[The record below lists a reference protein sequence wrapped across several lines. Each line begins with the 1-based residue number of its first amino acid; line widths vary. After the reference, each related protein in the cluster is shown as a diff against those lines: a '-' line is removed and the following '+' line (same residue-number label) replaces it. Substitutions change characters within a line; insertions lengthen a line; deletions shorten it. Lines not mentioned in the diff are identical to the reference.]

1 MAFSREHLDLIR
13 KKRPEMNPKIIPS
26 LDDVIVKFLEKYE
39 VYVKPAST
47 SKRNIKNDAIA
58 GAITGMAGQMLVE
71 MPL

>member
-1 MAFSREHLDLIR
+1 MEFSREHLDLIR